1 MRTES
6 VNNLNFNGIY
16 KLKLTNSDSVNKTIE
31 DFISAHDYVM
41 RKTKIFQE
49 QSDKFMYVITTEGK
63 LDETIFEKDLR
74 DVKVPFWKALSV
86 NKLLNK
92 NMVDTLFDLTKKNEG
107 KENWII

>member
-1 MRTES
+1 MRTEP

-16 KLKLTNSDSVNKTIE
+16 KLKFTKNGNVNKSID
-31 DFISAHDYVM
+31 DFISAHDYVI

-49 QSDKFMYVITTEGK
+49 NNENYMYVITTEGK

-74 DVKVPFWKALSV
+74 DIKVPFWKALSI
-86 NKLLNK
+86 NSLLNK
-92 NMVDTLFDLTKKNEG
+92 SIVDNLFDLTKKKQG